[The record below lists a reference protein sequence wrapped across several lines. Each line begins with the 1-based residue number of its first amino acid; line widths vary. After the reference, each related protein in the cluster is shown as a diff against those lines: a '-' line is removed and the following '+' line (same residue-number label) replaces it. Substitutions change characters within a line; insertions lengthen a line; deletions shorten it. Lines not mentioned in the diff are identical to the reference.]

1 MCVYWIYIA
10 YIITVC
16 VWSLSHVRLFATPWT
31 AAHQAPLSTGFPR
44 QEYWSGLPFLFPGD
58 LPNPGI
64 EPESLTAPVL
74 AGTLSLTLSH
84 LGSPIILLNNI
95 IYTHTIHLH
104 THIYIIYE
112 FVLSFLFVGTCYYS
126 ACKFF
131 VDYMLWNYV
140 LSVYGWS
147 FNFVYAILYPFKKI

>member
-1 MCVYWIYIA
+1 MLCVCIIYIMCVYWIYIA

-31 AAHQAPLSTGFPR
+31 VAHQAPLSTGFPR

-104 THIYIIYE
+104 THIYIIWVCLILFICGNLLLFCMQILCWLHALE
-112 FVLSFLFVGTCYYS
+112 LCSLS
-126 ACKFF
+126 
-131 VDYMLWNYV
+131 LW
-140 LSVYGWS
+140 LI
-147 FNFVYAILYPFKKI
+147 F